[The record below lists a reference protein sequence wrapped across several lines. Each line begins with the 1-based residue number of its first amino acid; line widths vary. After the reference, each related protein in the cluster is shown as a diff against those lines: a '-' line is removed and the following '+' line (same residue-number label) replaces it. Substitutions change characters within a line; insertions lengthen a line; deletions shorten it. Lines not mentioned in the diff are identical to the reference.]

1 MACADG
7 LLVLL
12 GLGRPHRKEVAPD
25 TNEEFPIVCKWA
37 SLLDSKAITPPPC
50 HPAPKPSLQ
59 IPSQGDLVILSKP
72 LKPEF
77 HLCPAVVVEVKSA
90 RCSVAIL
97 DPSRSFRIGECQ
109 AHVSDL
115 QPIHSEWRL
124 GGKLVITGLG
134 HGKMKHLNG
143 LSATVCEHKR
153 HGHPCF
159 IQKGG
164 DANADFRLKIC
175 VQWHDPQVDESGA
188 VLLEPRQLAPFS
200 AQRLDEQPPSNTS
213 WGWPQGNAPEENAT
227 LAEPASAHQQ
237 HHDTTLLTA
246 SRRQAMHIE
255 KVCRN
260 LPSLPGT
267 PSPVTPLQTSAP
279 MCAGGLL
286 GFISWMVESHARP
299 CEAVEDW
306 PTVCK
311 MTSVIAV
318 DQASPRKEQST
329 LMTIPEYQEESM
341 QGQQHEDQVS
351 TPSTSSW
358 VEPAVQGDLVIL
370 GRRVQPEFQ
379 LCWAVVRS
387 VEETSCR
394 VAVLDAT
401 KSFCI
406 GECCP
411 EFSEILPVNSDWRVG
426 SRLIIGGLQSSHM
439 KHLNGLIGVV
449 HPHRRHG
456 HPCFLPRPGDSDDG
470 NLWLNI
476 CLRLEDPE
484 KASMH
489 AVLLEPSLLTPCA
502 QVLPSKTLAKP
513 VRKTLTHKSSGYEKN
528 LSLAS
533 TASGG
538 DSYSRTSSLPS
549 SASFG
554 SSTEMSPG
562 QRIQELD
569 ELKQRLMAMAQ
580 QSQPDGRV

>member
-1 MACADG
+1 
-7 LLVLL
+7 V
-12 GLGRPHRKEVAPD
+12 V
-25 TNEEFPIVCKWA
+25 
-37 SLLDSKAITPPPC
+37 
-50 HPAPKPSLQ
+50 HPACKPAGLKPSLQ
-59 IPSQGDLVILSKP
+59 TPCQGDLVILSKP

-77 HLCPAVVVEVKSA
+77 HLCPVVVMEVKSA
-90 RCSVAIL
+90 RCSVAVL
-97 DPSRSFRIGECQ
+97 DPSRSFRIGECL

-124 GGKLVITGLG
+124 GGQLVITGLG

-159 IQKGG
+159 VQKAG
-164 DANADFRLKIC
+164 DSNAEFRLKIC

-188 VLLEPRQLAPFS
+188 VLLEPRQLAPCS
-200 AQRLDEQPPSNTS
+200 AQSLGEQPLATTL
-213 WGWPQGNAPEENAT
+213 EEKPILT
-227 LAEPASAHQQ
+227 KPALDHRQNQ
-237 HHDTTLLTA
+237 DTTLLTA
-246 SRRQAMHIE
+246 SRRQVMHIE
-255 KVCRN
+255 KVCKD

-267 PSPVTPLQTSAP
+267 PSPVTPLQTADP
-279 MCAGGLL
+279 VCAGGLL
-286 GFISWMVESHARP
+286 GFISWMVESRARP

-318 DQASPRKEQST
+318 DQASPRREHST

-341 QGQQHEDQVS
+341 EAQLHEDQVS
-351 TPSTSSW
+351 SPSTPSW
-358 VEPAVQGDLVIL
+358 VEAAVQGDLVIL

-387 VEETSCR
+387 VEETSCN

-470 NLWLNI
+470 NLWLNL

-502 QVLPSKTLAKP
+502 QVLTPKTLAKP
-513 VRKTLTHKSSGYEKN
+513 LRKTLTQKSSGYEKN

-549 SASFG
+549 SASFA
-554 SSTEMSPG
+554 SSTDMSPG
-562 QRIQELD
+562 HKLQEID
-569 ELKQRLMAMAQ
+569 ELKQRLMAMAK
-580 QSQPDGRV
+580 QSQTVALG